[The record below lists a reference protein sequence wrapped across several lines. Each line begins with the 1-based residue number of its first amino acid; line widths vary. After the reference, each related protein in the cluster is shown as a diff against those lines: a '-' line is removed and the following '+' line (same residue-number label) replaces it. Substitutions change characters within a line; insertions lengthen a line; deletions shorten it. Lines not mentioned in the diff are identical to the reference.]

1 MFLKPT
7 FRLNSITRQSL
18 QDILSLL
25 LSLLMN
31 LSLLSNSFAE
41 PPHSDTL
48 LFLGNKN
55 LAPVV
60 YLDDG
65 IPSGVAVDIV
75 RALAEHL
82 SQPVEIKAMDWSEA
96 QMLVARGEADALIQ
110 INPTEERKKIYDFSD
125 TLLESQFCIFTAA
138 NRDGISG
145 PSSLRGLR
153 VGVESGGLPRLVL
166 EKDPLIQLTVIA
178 NFLEG
183 FKSLNEA
190 ALDAVVVD
198 YLVGSYVLAENKIR
212 NIKVTGAPIVS
223 SSSSIAVRKGN
234 TTLLSEIN
242 HGLQLMKAEGTYRKI
257 LDTWK
262 PKEGRFYSR
271 EQISRLI
278 FFAAISLLLVV
289 FLIAAIWMVTLK
301 KELAQRKAAE
311 GKLRE
316 QHSTLRSIID
326 STNALIF
333 AVDRQYRYTSF
344 NRGHA
349 AAMKALYGAEIE
361 QGRSLLECMTVP
373 EDREIAR
380 RNLDRTLAGE
390 QFLEESYSGEEFRSR
405 HYFQISHSPIKTQQE
420 EIIGVAVFAQ
430 DITARKLAEESLRR
444 LNRELQA
451 ISNCNQT
458 LMRATDEQAL
468 LTDICRIICDDA
480 GYRMAWVGYAED
492 DDAKSVRPVAW
503 AGSEDGYLADADIT
517 WADAERGRGPTGT
530 AIRSGESACLLDFST
545 EPQAAPWRENALS
558 RGYRSSIALPLKDE
572 SAKTFGALTLYSTAP
587 NAFTTGE
594 IHLLE
599 ELAGNLAFGII
610 VLRTRTE
617 RRQMEQALTAR
628 EKEFRSLV
636 ENIPDFIVRY
646 DVNLCRIF
654 VNPAWEKASGLSL
667 ADVIDKPSS
676 ETPRVPKPIVPEY
689 VDSLRKALATGT
701 RQSLEFTWVNAF
713 GTELFLE
720 YVILPEYDAGGKVTS
735 VLAVGHDITEL
746 KRFEEEK
753 NRLNAELEQRVKQ
766 RTAEL
771 EQKNAELDR
780 MNRLFVGRELRMKEL
795 KEKIARLEGK
805 ENQGISVREGI
816 AKSGE

>member
-1 MFLKPT
+1 MFLNST
-7 FRLNSITRQSL
+7 CRFNSITRQSL
-18 QDILSLL
+18 QALL
-25 LSLLMN
+25 PLILSLLMN
-31 LSLLSNSFAE
+31 LAFLSDSFAE
-41 PPHSDTL
+41 TSQTKL

-55 LAPVV
+55 IAPVV

-65 IPSGVAVDIV
+65 IPAGVAVDIV
-75 RALAEHL
+75 HALAKHL
-82 SQPVEIKAMDWSEA
+82 SQPVEIIARDWSEA

-125 TLLESQFCIFTAA
+125 TLLESQFSIFTAA

-145 PSSLRGLR
+145 PSTLRGLR
-153 VGVESGGLPRLVL
+153 VGVESGGLPQLVL
-166 EKDPLIQLTVIA
+166 AKDPLIQLTVIP

-198 YLVGSYVLAENKIR
+198 YLVGSYVLAENNIR
-212 NIKVTGAPIVS
+212 NIKVVGAPIVS

-234 TTLLSEIN
+234 AALLAEIN
-242 HGLQLMKAEGTYRKI
+242 RGLQRMKEEGTYRKI
-257 LDTWK
+257 LDNWK

-278 FFAAISLLLVV
+278 FSAVILLLLIV
-289 FLIAAIWMVTLK
+289 FLIAATWTVTLK
-301 KELAQRKAAE
+301 KELAQKKAAE
-311 GKLRE
+311 EKLRE

-344 NRGHA
+344 NQGHA
-349 AAMKALYGAEIE
+349 AAMKTLYGAEIE
-361 QGRSLLECMTVP
+361 QGHSLLQYMTVP

-380 RNLDRTLAGE
+380 RNLDRALAGE
-390 QFLEESYSGEEFRSR
+390 QLVEESYSGEKFRSR
-405 HYFQISHSPIKTQQE
+405 HYFHISHSPIKTQQE
-420 EIIGVAVFAQ
+420 EIIGVAVIAQ

-444 LNRELQA
+444 LNRELLA

-468 LTDICRIICDDA
+468 LNDICRIICDDV
-480 GYRMAWVGYAED
+480 GYRMAWVGYAGN
-492 DDAKSVRPVAW
+492 DAGNSVRPMAW
-503 AGSEDGYLADADIT
+503 AGNEDDSLADADMSS
-517 WADAERGRGPTGT
+517 ADTEHRCEPTGT
-530 AIRSGESACLLDFST
+530 AMRSGESACIQDFST
-545 EPQAAPWRENALS
+545 ESEAAPKCWNVLLRDC
-558 RGYRSSIALPLKDE
+558 RSGIALPLKNE
-572 SAKTFGALTLYSTAP
+572 RSQTFGVLTIYSTETD
-587 NAFTTGE
+587 AFTTDE

-599 ELAGNLAFGII
+599 ELAGDLAFGIR

-617 RRQMEQALTAR
+617 RRQMEQALTVR
-628 EKEFRSLV
+628 EQQYRSLV

-667 ADVIDKPSS
+667 AEVIDKPPS
-676 ETPRVPKPIVPEY
+676 ETPRVPRAIVPEY
-689 VDSLRKALATGT
+689 VDSLRKALETGT
-701 RQSLEFTWVNAF
+701 RQTLEFSWVNAF

-720 YVILPEYDAGGKVTS
+720 YVILPEYDSGGKVTS

-771 EQKNAELDR
+771 EEKNAELDR
-780 MNRLFVGRELRMKEL
+780 MNRLFIGRELRMKEL
-795 KEKIARLEGK
+795 KEKIALLEGK
-805 ENQGISVREGI
+805 KPGDFRSR
-816 AKSGE
+816 AKWEK